1 MAESKAGCPTK
12 LCGVWKQDF
21 SRCESLCPLLAAL
34 GMPSALQ
41 YIACPI
47 ADNTSTVL
55 RISCPDP
62 GIVEIV
68 DKTALGRNSTRV
80 SSDGVE
86 TERLT
91 RGRKKPFMLSGT
103 ASEAS
108 ATLQCRLTSRGP
120 GWFTRQERFLSP
132 DLVDSSGAPLLVE
145 RHVLVRPEAE
155 DVVITR
161 HFRKSTEED
170 LRPAAAT

>member
-1 MAESKAGCPTK
+1 MTCPTA
-12 LCGVWKQDF
+12 LCGVWHQEKDK
-21 SRCESLCPLLAAL
+21 CESLCPLLVGL
-34 GMPSALQ
+34 GMPKSLQ
-41 YIACPI
+41 YIACPA
-47 ADNTSTVL
+47 ADLTSVTL
-55 RISCPDP
+55 RISCPEENT
-62 GIVEIV
+62 VEIV
-68 DKTALGRNSTRV
+68 DKTVFGRNATRV
-80 SSDGVE
+80 PLDGSE
-86 TERLT
+86 SERST